1 MFNRDGVIDKKDE
14 SQRSGL
20 RNVNLTPD
28 SRVPRKAG
36 YRPAIIKIRGADG

>member
-20 RNVNLTPD
+20 RNVNLTPAQY
-28 SRVPRKAG
+28 RRRFGNMRKALSAAG
-36 YRPAIIKIRGADG
+36 